1 MLADIFL
8 AEPLNNLW
16 AGKDPFVA
24 VEALDGPVY
33 RQKEGRVVFRVELDG
48 AAYFVK
54 IHRGIGWREI
64 FKNLLSFRLPVLGA
78 RQELLAI
85 RCLEQAGI
93 PTLKSVGYG
102 RRGLNPARQH
112 SFLITEELAPTIS
125 LEDYCQDWERTPPPL
140 PLKRALIDRVADTLR
155 GMHGAGL
162 NHRDCYL
169 CHFLLHTDCPPAPDN
184 LRLSVI
190 DLHRSQVRS
199 RVPLRWRDKDLAGLY
214 FSALHIGLTRNDK
227 LRFLKRYFRQPLR
240 DILIREASL
249 LSWLERKAARLLERY
264 RRKYAPGVQT

>member
-1 MLADIFL
+1 M
-8 AEPLNNLW
+8 
-16 AGKDPFVA
+16 
-24 VEALDGPVY
+24 
-33 RQKEGRVVFRVELDG
+33 FRVELDG

-93 PTLKSVGYG
+93 PTLKPVGYG

>member
-16 AGKDPFVA
+16 VGKDPFVA

-93 PTLKSVGYG
+93 PTLKPVGYG
-102 RRGLNPARQH
+102 RRG
-112 SFLITEELAPTIS
+112 SI
-125 LEDYCQDWERTPPPL
+125 
-140 PLKRALIDRVADTLR
+140 
-155 GMHGAGL
+155 
-162 NHRDCYL
+162 
-169 CHFLLHTDCPPAPDN
+169 LHVSIP
-184 LRLSVI
+184 
-190 DLHRSQVRS
+190 
-199 RVPLRWRDKDLAGLY
+199 
-214 FSALHIGLTRNDK
+214 F
-227 LRFLKRYFRQPLR
+227 
-240 DILIREASL
+240 
-249 LSWLERKAARLLERY
+249 
-264 RRKYAPGVQT
+264 